1 MGQRVLWVLLLGG
14 NNEELCSVINILLVL
29 SGMSTGK

>member
-14 NNEELCSVINILLVL
+14 KNEELLFSDLYLTDLVRL
-29 SGMSTGK
+29 VNM

>member
-14 NNEELCSVINILLVL
+14 KNEELLFCCLYLTDLVRFVN
-29 SGMSTGK
+29 M